1 MPKTADNLFKELR
14 EHSIAEFFRKNA
26 QMLGYSGKIRSLTT
40 VVHEMVTNSLD
51 ACEESGIL
59 PDITVKIEQPDLDTA
74 IVHGKDNG
82 PGIPK
87 KHISDVFG
95 KMLAGTKFHRNIQ
108 LRGQQG
114 IGIAGVTMLSQMTTG
129 KPVEI
134 ITATSDEA
142 WDIELNIDIQKN
154 RADVV
159 NQQKIEPAPEQTGT
173 EYIARFKEIQFST
186 GDQGPY
192 EYLRR
197 TAIANPHAQI
207 TYVDPSG
214 ARVSFPRATE
224 EIPRPPKEVQP
235 HPKGVIVDD
244 LVLMAKASK
253 NRTIKGML
261 QTEFSRVSASKAA
274 EVQQHVD
281 FDLNMPPKK
290 MGWGEAEQIVKAF
303 KKMQFLA
310 PATDCL
316 RPIGEPNIEK
326 AMQSILAPEFLSVL
340 ERKPTVYGGGYAF
353 QVEVGVAY
361 GGHAGR
367 KLATGEQRYEIMR
380 FANRAPLLFDA
391 GGCALTKAVQDV
403 EWKRYGLRDI
413 ETSPV
418 TIFVNLISTHIPY
431 VSTGKQAVSDIDE
444 IVQEIRFA
452 LMDVGRRFNRFH
464 SKRRRAEEHSARRD
478 RLLKYVTEI
487 APALGEMINRDKS
500 KLLEKWTKLIED
512 NVGVTLE
519 ELDGE
524 EEIPEEENGEG
535 TAAGED
541 VEKGIEETG
550 DEDKKISDYM

>member
-1 MPKTADNLFKELR
+1 MPKDSDSLFKELR

-26 QMLGYSGKIRSLTT
+26 QMLGYSGRIRSLTT

-51 ACEESGIL
+51 ACEESDIL
-59 PDITVKIEQPDLDTA
+59 PEITVKVEQPDPDTVM
-74 IVHGKDNG
+74 VHGKDNG
-82 PGIPK
+82 PGIPR

-114 IGIAGVTMLSQMTTG
+114 IGIAGVTMFSQMTTG

-134 ITATSDEA
+134 ITSTKDEA
-142 WDIELNIDIQKN
+142 WDIELNIDIRKN
-154 RADVV
+154 KADIT
-159 NQQKIEPAPEQTGT
+159 NQQKIEPTLEGTGT
-173 EYIARFKEIQFST
+173 EYIARFKEVQFST

-207 TYVDPSG
+207 NYVDPTG
-214 ARVSFPRATE
+214 ARVSFPRTTE
-224 EIPRPPKEVQP
+224 EIPKPPKEVQP

-244 LVLMAKASK
+244 IVLMAKSSK
-253 NRTIKGML
+253 NRTVKGML
-261 QTEFSRVSASKAA
+261 QMEFSRVSSSKAA
-274 EVQQHVD
+274 EVQQHVE
-281 FDLNMPPKK
+281 FDLNLPPKK
-290 MGWGEAEQIVKAF
+290 IGWGEAEQIVKAF

-316 RPIGEPNIEK
+316 RPIGEANIEK

-367 KLATGEQRYEIMR
+367 KLANGEQRYEIMR

-391 GGCALTKAVQDV
+391 GGCALTKAVQDI

-418 TIFVNLISTHIPY
+418 TILINLISTHIPY
-431 VSTGKQAVSDIDE
+431 QSTGKQAVSDIDE

-452 LMDVGRRFNRFH
+452 LMDVARRFNRFH

-487 APALGEMINRDKS
+487 APALSEIINKDKER
-500 KLLEKWTKLIED
+500 LLQHWTKLVED
-512 NVGVTLE
+512 NVGLTLE
-519 ELDGE
+519 EMEG
-524 EEIPEEENGEG
+524 EIPEEDNGGEEPTGENVE
-535 TAAGED
+535 ED
-541 VEKGIEETG
+541 IEEVG